1 MPSNDYIDLACIR
14 LHPRD
19 AGKRLG
25 NLDELADSIREQG
38 LLQPLVV
45 RPIPQRDG
53 EYELVL
59 GRRRFAAAHIAGVER
74 VLARVRYGLSDT
86 AVLILQTVENW
97 HRLELT
103 PLEKA
108 EAIER
113 LREEEGMTIA
123 EISKTTGIA
132 SSSIS
137 SYLALLTLDETSREQ
152 VRAGTLTAS
161 QAIEAVRE
169 VRKRQRKKDGSQATW
184 QWQPEHFSDEHTLAA
199 EAKQRCDGQGHGP
212 RRRLGG
218 VACGACWEQT
228 IRQDERAVVAAM
240 TADIHAITGATDMVA
255 V

>member
-25 NLDELADSIREQG
+25 NLDELAASIREQG

-59 GRRRFAAAHIAGVER
+59 GRRRFAAAHIAGVDR

-86 AVLILQTVENW
+86 AVLVLQTVENW

-108 EAIER
+108 ESIEK
-113 LREEEGMTIA
+113 LREEGMTIS

-137 SYLALLTLDETSREQ
+137 SYLTLLTLDKPSREQ

-161 QAIEAVRE
+161 EAIAAVRT
-169 VRKRQRKKDGSQATW
+169 VRKQQRQDGGSQATW
-184 QWQPEHFSDEHTLAA
+184 QWQPEHFSDEHPLAGA
-199 EAKQRCDGQGHGP
+199 AKQRCDGQGHGP

-218 VACGACWEQT
+218 VACGACWEQA
-228 IRQDERAVVAAM
+228 IRQNERAVVADM
-240 TADIHAITGATDMVA
+240 TADVHAITGATDMVG